1 MNIVKL
7 VGAALICFGTVL
19 ASDLSIDIGSPA
31 AAISPNG
38 AAVTKT
44 KAAAFSVRLRG
55 CASPQFSGI
64 ALSES
69 SSKQRTEPLVFVPG
83 SATGAFMVTR
93 TNVQV
98 YGAWV
103 AVVTAECGEN
113 TLGVL
118 VPVSAQGVYDRAA
131 AKFVPHAPT
140 PLEMEEVLRVMKGGS
155 R

>member
-7 VGAALICFGTVL
+7 VGMTLIAFGTTL
-19 ASDLSIDIGSPA
+19 ASDFSIEIGSPT

-38 AAVTKT
+38 TAVAKI

-55 CASPQFSGI
+55 CANPQLSGI

-69 SSKQRTEPLVFVPG
+69 SMKQRTEPLVFSAG
-83 SATGAFMVTR
+83 SATDAFIVTR
-93 TNVQV
+93 TNIQV

-113 TLGVL
+113 KLGVL
-118 VPVSAQGVYDRAA
+118 VPVSAQGVYDRSA

-140 PLEMEEVLRVMKGGS
+140 PMEMEQALRAMKGGS